1 MDITI
6 YHNPNCS
13 KSRKTLELIQDAGET
28 PTIVEYL
35 INPPDVSTLR
45 ELISALGINAKEL
58 LRSKEPEFNQLKL
71 GEDSVDEQTILQAM
85 VAHPILIERP
95 IVAANGKAVI
105 GRPPENV
112 NEILSPNGD

>member
-13 KSRKTLELIQDAGET
+13 KSRQTLALIEEAGEA
-28 PTIVEYL
+28 PNIVEYL
-35 INPPDVSTLR
+35 VNPPDIATLR
-45 ELISALGINAKEL
+45 DVIDRLGISAKEL
-58 LRSKEPEFNQLKL
+58 LRSKEPEFVQLNL
-71 GEDSVDEQTILQAM
+71 DDESIDEQTVLEAM

-95 IVAANGKAVI
+95 IVIADGKAVI

-112 NEILSPNGD
+112 KALLP